1 MLNYIETEE
10 QSYNVV
16 PEYSVGRQIDWNE
29 INETLDSTSNEVRSS
44 EKNP

>member
-1 MLNYIETEE
+1 METEE

-16 PEYSVGRQIDWNE
+16 LEYSVGRQIDGNE
-29 INETLDSTSNEVRSS
+29 INETLDGESNEVGRS